1 MDHKRFSHRRLFG
14 LAAVLVTAFATR
26 SQSAVAQS
34 SQVAGPTGEVSLQ
47 LASLGYSGA
56 TDLRSSSSSSSTDSL
71 PDAPLPQGQQ
81 DQSADP
87 GKHTNQFPLLP
98 PRLVALVPLT
108 TQDKLH
114 IYVHRTF
121 GPPAV
126 ILPAITSGIGMANPK
141 STYPKDWKDGA
152 GAYGRN
158 YGFQIGTRTSRN
170 TAEFMTQVIMHED
183 PRYLR
188 STSTNPL
195 TRTAHALVLTFV
207 DKSDSGKTM
216 IAYSHFTGAAAGG
229 FVGMGILP
237 DGYNDVTHAEQGM
250 AHEFGSFA
258 ISNLLTE
265 FQPEWGPWAQKLRIP
280 KILPAWWVPEH
291 KN

>member
-26 SQSAVAQS
+26 SPSAVAQS

-126 ILPAITSGIGMANPK
+126 ILPAITSGRGMANPK

-158 YGFQIGTRTSRN
+158 YGFQIATRTSRN
-170 TAEFMTQVIMHED
+170 TAEFMTQVIMDED

-188 STSTNPL
+188 SAQTRLPVRL
-195 TRTAHALVLTFV
+195 TH
-207 DKSDSGKTM
+207 SS
-216 IAYSHFTGAAAGG
+216 
-229 FVGMGILP
+229 
-237 DGYNDVTHAEQGM
+237 
-250 AHEFGSFA
+250 
-258 ISNLLTE
+258 
-265 FQPEWGPWAQKLRIP
+265 
-280 KILPAWWVPEH
+280 
-291 KN
+291 

>member
-1 MDHKRFSHRRLFG
+1 
-14 LAAVLVTAFATR
+14 
-26 SQSAVAQS
+26 
-34 SQVAGPTGEVSLQ
+34 
-47 LASLGYSGA
+47 
-56 TDLRSSSSSSSTDSL
+56 
-71 PDAPLPQGQQ
+71 
-81 DQSADP
+81 
-87 GKHTNQFPLLP
+87 
-98 PRLVALVPLT
+98 
-108 TQDKLH
+108 
-114 IYVHRTF
+114 
-121 GPPAV
+121 
-126 ILPAITSGIGMANPK
+126 MANPK

-158 YGFQIGTRTSRN
+158 YGLQIATRTSRN
-170 TAEFMTQVIMHED
+170 TAEFMTQVVMHED

-195 TRTAHALVLTFV
+195 SRTAHALVLTFV
-207 DKSDSGKTM
+207 DKSDSGKTR
-216 IAYSHFTGAAAGG
+216 IAYSHLTGAAAGG

-237 DGYNDVTHAEQGM
+237 DGFNDVTHGEQR
-250 AHEFGSFA
+250 AASEFGSYA

>member
-1 MDHKRFSHRRLFG
+1 MDHKSFSHRRLFG
-14 LAAVLVTAFATR
+14 LAAVLVAAFATR
-26 SQSAVAQS
+26 SQSAVAQN
-34 SQVAGPTGEVSLQ
+34 SQVAGLTGEVSLQ
-47 LASLGYSGA
+47 LASLGYLEA
-56 TDLRSSSSSSSTDSL
+56 TGPGSSTPSSRTDSL
-71 PDAPLPQGQQ
+71 PDAPPPQGQQ

-87 GKHTNQFPLLP
+87 GKHTNQFSLLP
-98 PRLVALVPLT
+98 PRLVAMVPLT
-108 TQDKLH
+108 TQDKFH

-126 ILPAITSGIGMANPK
+126 ILPAITSGIAMANPK

-158 YGFQIGTRTSRN
+158 YGFQIATRTSRN
-170 TAEFMTQVIMHED
+170 SGEFMTQAIMHED

-250 AHEFGSFA
+250 AHEFSSFA
-258 ISNLLTE
+258 ISNLLIE
-265 FQPEWGPWAQKLRIP
+265 FQPEWGPWAKKLRIP

-291 KN
+291 

>member
-1 MDHKRFSHRRLFG
+1 M
-14 LAAVLVTAFATR
+14 
-26 SQSAVAQS
+26 
-34 SQVAGPTGEVSLQ
+34 
-47 LASLGYSGA
+47 
-56 TDLRSSSSSSSTDSL
+56 
-71 PDAPLPQGQQ
+71 
-81 DQSADP
+81 
-87 GKHTNQFPLLP
+87 
-98 PRLVALVPLT
+98 
-108 TQDKLH
+108 
-114 IYVHRTF
+114 
-121 GPPAV
+121 
-126 ILPAITSGIGMANPK
+126 PAITSGIGMANPK

-158 YGFQIGTRTSRN
+158 YGFQIATRTSRN
-170 TAEFMTQVIMHED
+170 TAEFMTQAIMHED

-195 TRTAHALVLTFV
+195 ARTAHALVLTFV
-207 DKSDSGKTM
+207 DKSDSGKTR

-237 DGYNDVTHAEQGM
+237 DGFNNVTHAEQGM

>member
-26 SQSAVAQS
+26 SQSAVAQD
-34 SQVAGPTGEVSLQ
+34 SQVAGPAGEVSLQ

-56 TDLRSSSSSSSTDSL
+56 TDPGSSSSSSSTDSL

-126 ILPAITSGIGMANPK
+126 ILPAITSGIAMANPK

-158 YGFQIGTRTSRN
+158 YGFQIATRTSRN
-170 TAEFMTQVIMHED
+170 TAEFMTQVVMHED

-207 DKSDSGKTM
+207 DKSDSGKTR

-237 DGYNDVTHAEQGM
+237 DGFNDVTHAEQGM
-250 AHEFGSFA
+250 AHELGSFA

>member
-1 MDHKRFSHRRLFG
+1 
-14 LAAVLVTAFATR
+14 
-26 SQSAVAQS
+26 
-34 SQVAGPTGEVSLQ
+34 
-47 LASLGYSGA
+47 
-56 TDLRSSSSSSSTDSL
+56 
-71 PDAPLPQGQQ
+71 
-81 DQSADP
+81 
-87 GKHTNQFPLLP
+87 
-98 PRLVALVPLT
+98 
-108 TQDKLH
+108 
-114 IYVHRTF
+114 
-121 GPPAV
+121 
-126 ILPAITSGIGMANPK
+126 MANPK

-158 YGFQIGTRTSRN
+158 YGLQIATRTSRN

-195 TRTAHALVLTFV
+195 SRTAHALVLTFV
-207 DKSDSGKTM
+207 DKSDSGKTR

-237 DGYNDVTHAEQGM
+237 DGFNDVTHAEQRT
-250 AHEFGSFA
+250 ASEFGSFA

>member
-14 LAAVLVTAFATR
+14 FAAVLVAAFATR
-26 SQSAVAQS
+26 SQSAVAQN

-56 TDLRSSSSSSSTDSL
+56 TDPGSSSSSSSTDSL

-87 GKHTNQFPLLP
+87 AKHTNQFPLLP
-98 PRLVALVPLT
+98 PGLNVLAPLT

-126 ILPAITSGIGMANPK
+126 IVPAITSGIGMANPK

-158 YGFQIGTRTSRN
+158 YGFQIATRTSRN
-170 TAEFMTQVIMHED
+170 TAEFMTQAIMHED

-195 TRTAHALVLTFV
+195 ARTAHALVLTFV
-207 DKSDSGKTM
+207 DKSDSGKTR

-237 DGYNDVTHAEQGM
+237 DGFNDVTHAEQGM

>member
-14 LAAVLVTAFATR
+14 LAAVLVTAFASP

-34 SQVAGPTGEVSLQ
+34 SQVSGPTGVVSLQ

-56 TDLRSSSSSSSTDSL
+56 TDPRSSSSSSSTDSL

-87 GKHTNQFPLLP
+87 AKHTNQFPLLP
-98 PRLVALVPLT
+98 PRLNSLVPLT
-108 TQDKLH
+108 TADKLH

-126 ILPAITSGIGMANPK
+126 IVPAVTSGIAMANPK

-158 YGFQIGTRTSRN
+158 YGLQIATRTSRN
-170 TAEFMTQVIMHED
+170 TAEFMTQVVMHED

-195 TRTAHALVLTFV
+195 SRTAHALVLTFV
-207 DKSDSGKTM
+207 DKSDSGKTR

-237 DGYNDVTHAEQGM
+237 DGFNDVTHGEQR
-250 AHEFGSFA
+250 AASEFGSYA